1 MKAAIY
7 ADVNYLHETNG
18 GSKLGNGICYS
29 KSTGQFFLK
38 RQQEQCA
45 LLAETE
51 VQKVPESIGFFKI
64 VFPDK

>member
-1 MKAAIY
+1 MLMKAAIY

-38 RQQEQCA
+38 R
-45 LLAETE
+45 
-51 VQKVPESIGFFKI
+51 
-64 VFPDK
+64 